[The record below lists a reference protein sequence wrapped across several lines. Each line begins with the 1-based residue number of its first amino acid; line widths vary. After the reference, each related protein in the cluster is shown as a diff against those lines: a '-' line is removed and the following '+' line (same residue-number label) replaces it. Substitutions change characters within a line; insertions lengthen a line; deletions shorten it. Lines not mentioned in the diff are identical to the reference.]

1 MVRPTKF
8 DEPLARPRSFRLRKS
23 DDEKF
28 KKKLTESGLETSAFL
43 REYILQNKTE
53 VIARPQKSITRESCI
68 ELIRLIGQVQKVG
81 NNINQIAHRANSDF
95 LAGTL
100 TESVYRDLVTQLEDV
115 SLHLKTCLP
124 KWD

>member
-23 DDEKF
+23 DDEKLE
-28 KKKLTESGLETSAFL
+28 KKLTESGLETSAFV

-53 VIARPQKSITRESCI
+53 VIARPQKSITRESRI

-81 NNINQIAHRANSDF
+81 NNINQLAHRANSDF

-100 TESVYRDLVTQLEDV
+100 SESVYRDLVTQLEDV

>member
-8 DEPLARPRSFRLRKS
+8 DEPLARPRCFRLRKS

-53 VIARPQKSITRESCI
+53 VIARPQKSITRESRI

-81 NNINQIAHRANSDF
+81 NNINQLAHRANSDF

-115 SLHLKTCLP
+115 SLYLKTCLP